1 MTLEKETILVESG
14 KAHLYYK
21 RMRDNWRDRLTGN
34 NIDDPSDELYQQ
46 NMAVLTEEAQKH
58 WDTMEKGGNERKTL
72 WTDIPFFYHYQA
84 TISNVTE
91 CFGTAF
97 SRMEKMA
104 CAYNA
109 KGSTLYHNEDLKKE
123 IIGALEWVYANLY
136 NDTMDAQKDI
146 YGNWWHWFIGVPK
159 ILCNIIILMYEE
171 LDQDLIDREAK
182 TLENFNWDPN
192 ERYVPISGE
201 LVKNAAGNLIDT
213 SLVAALRGAIGE
225 AGKPLDMA
233 KEALSSCLGY
243 VTSGNGY
250 YTDGSYVDHTNLAYT
265 GGYGFVLLSGI
276 EKLLFLITDTPWKV
290 EDKKLISIFEWIL
303 NGIRPLFAYGAAMD
317 LASGRG
323 VARPST
329 NDHVVGGNLLKP
341 IVHLAQ
347 LAPIEMKNRIKSFAK
362 TQITSGM
369 QYNKDK
375 KEYFKGMLVAD
386 IVAMQD
392 ILGDDSLEED
402 WEVYHK
408 NFGVMDKAT
417 YHGENFAV
425 GISMYSNRIGN
436 FEYGNCENR
445 KGWHQSDGVLSL
457 YNGDQIQYADAYWP
471 TVDSHRLSGITTDHT
486 PGFIP
491 SDNTWGAHTSSKNWV
506 GGSSV
511 LGKFGSVGMDFE
523 GELPTGEISSLKA
536 KKSWFTFPNAV
547 VALGAGI
554 QSNENKET
562 ETIVENRKA
571 REGAENTIWVDGK
584 KMEFA
589 LNEKSELDANWIL
602 LEGNHGEKQNIGYYF
617 PEQIKV
623 NVLKE
628 TRTGRWS
635 EINGAVIPES
645 PIDVPA
651 ERSYISFAI
660 SHGTNPQGETYNYVL
675 LPGRT
680 LNEMEDFAENAQ
692 IKILANTE
700 NVQAV
705 ENMAYGVSGYN
716 FWTAA
721 EAEGLEVSAQTPA
734 SVTMAKEEDII
745 SLGISNPRQNG
756 EEIVVTLQGTY
767 ELKKSYETV
776 SIENRDGKTIIQV
789 EGSKD
794 FGKTYQIVLEKVE

>member
-1 MTLEKETILVESG
+1 MTLEKETILMESG

-660 SHGTNPQGETYNYVL
+660 SHGTNPQGETYSYVL

-776 SIENRDGKTIIQV
+776 SIENKDGKTIIQV

>member
-660 SHGTNPQGETYNYVL
+660 SHGTNPQGETYSYVL

-776 SIENRDGKTIIQV
+776 SIENKDGKTIIQV

>member
-660 SHGTNPQGETYNYVL
+660 SHGTNPQGETYSYVL

-745 SLGISNPRQNG
+745 TLGISNPRQNG

>member
-660 SHGTNPQGETYNYVL
+660 SHGTNPQGETYSYVL